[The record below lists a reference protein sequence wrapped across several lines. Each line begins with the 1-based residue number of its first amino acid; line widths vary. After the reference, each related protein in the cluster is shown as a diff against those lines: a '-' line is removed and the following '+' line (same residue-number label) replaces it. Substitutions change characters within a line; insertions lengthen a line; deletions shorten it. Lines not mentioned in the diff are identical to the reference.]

1 MCFWEASFEG
11 SDDMTPPSIQ
21 RVIRNNEPIFKVSVC
36 GMEFYHRQDWQ
47 AAWHFE
53 QACIFYRGQL
63 EKRGG

>member
-1 MCFWEASFEG
+1 
-11 SDDMTPPSIQ
+11 MTPPKIEKVFRDNQ
-21 RVIRNNEPIFKVSVC
+21 PTYCVSVC

-53 QACIFYRGQL
+53 QACIFYRDQL